1 MHMHMHMY
9 MCMQNRTG
17 SIDGATRAAY
27 YNAALERATD
37 YKGKAV
43 FKHGTGLQWLRRL
56 RLKLKRSLTVKD

>member
-43 FKHGTGLQWLRRL
+43 KY
-56 RLKLKRSLTVKD
+56 SSTVQACSGFDAFA

>member
-43 FKHGTGLQWLRRL
+43 Y
-56 RLKLKRSLTVKD
+56 SSTVQACSGFDAFA

>member
-43 FKHGTGLQWLRRL
+43 FKHGTGLHGF
-56 RLKLKRSLTVKD
+56 DAFA

>member
-43 FKHGTGLQWLRRL
+43 YKHGT
-56 RLKLKRSLTVKD
+56 STVQACSGFDAFA